1 MFMFS
6 GSLVRCVTDVG
17 CAVGRNNLML
27 DSLSV
32 CYLSRSFGAS
42 SLSPH
47 KAMGPLCENWLPRSR
62 NNLELIQM
70 LMRNQSGHNSR
81 VGHGCGPNAVHEPT
95 VCAGGPLPLRVDEAA
110 GGREWIFD
118 GRFERRS
125 SAEFLPSFL
134 PTLARVLN
142 LKEGP
147 RRALGPF
154 LLFRV

>member
-1 MFMFS
+1 MFS

-147 RRALGPF
+147 RRALRPF